1 MHPKFQIKDLST
13 SPSQF
18 GSVDKASTL
27 ELKDPRFHSQ
37 SRACALAAGST
48 PGLDQGAC
56 GRQPIDVSHIDVCV
70 SPKIKKIPRV
80 KINKKYKI
88 KRISPSLARMT

>member
-18 GSVDKASTL
+18 GSVDRASTL
-27 ELKDPRFHSQ
+27 ELKDPRFDSQ

-56 GRQPIDVSHIDVCV
+56 GRQPIDVSHIDFCV
-70 SPKIKKIPRV
+70 SPSLSLSLKIKKI
-80 KINKKYKI
+80 NKKNI
-88 KRISPSLARMT
+88 K